1 MKRLV
6 LITLFTLLPALAIAQ
21 SRQPIAV
28 DRVVAVVNDEA
39 ITLNELRERLATV
52 TRQLRSRGT
61 PLPPGTRL

>member
-39 ITLNELRERLATV
+39 ITLNELRW
-52 TRQLRSRGT
+52 
-61 PLPPGTRL
+61 